1 VSYDELVANAKSGL
15 VAKAKSLIKLEDKVV
30 VKIVNKAN
38 FNNHNRIAQKNF
50 YQILSQCI
58 VSDGRYESDI
68 LNIYLSDIIGITSLT
83 YHDLLNIES
92 LYRDTYPAFDLLQ
105 FSSGTKDFSDEIMLS
120 CSSIK
125 SGDKIIFPYP
135 YFVCTCYYFYM

>member
-38 FNNHNRIAQKNF
+38 FNNHNRIAQKIF

-58 VSDGRYESDI
+58 VSDGGYESDI
-68 LNIYLSDIIGITSLT
+68 LNMYLSDTGGYTS
-83 YHDLLNIES
+83 
-92 LYRDTYPAFDLLQ
+92 
-105 FSSGTKDFSDEIMLS
+105 
-120 CSSIK
+120 
-125 SGDKIIFPYP
+125 
-135 YFVCTCYYFYM
+135 